1 VPLVFVPEYLSSNGS
16 QERELCR
23 EKKGLERQKK
33 MIKNSLI
40 VSKIKITLFRFN
52 VRHSMKTYS
61 WLFMEQT
68 EDMDA

>member
-1 VPLVFVPEYLSSNGS
+1 MEVRRDNYAG
-16 QERELCR
+16 
-23 EKKGLERQKK
+23 KKGLERQKK

-52 VRHSMKTYS
+52 VQHSMKTYS